1 MEMLL
6 KVQNTDG
13 SAMHQFNPVTMI
25 ANRGD
30 SAEMEDRPDFY
41 GDDHLWI
48 VLAVCAY
55 IKETGNT
62 DFLNKQ
68 IPFYEKDKNGEPI
81 EAGSVLEHL
90 NRAIE
95 FTRSNLGANGLPL
108 LGFADWNDTVNLPT
122 GAVSVFN
129 ANLYGYGLKEL
140 VDILSYMGKD
150 DLASKYKGYYE
161 DMKDTLNKVAWDGDW
176 YIRYFDHNGNPIG
189 SSKNEKG
196 KIYVNAQSWSV
207 MSGFAT
213 KERALKALE
222 SVNRHLNSSK
232 GIMLSA
238 PGYNGFDPE
247 IGGITTYPPGA
258 KENCG
263 IFMHTNPW
271 AIIAETLVG
280 NGDRAYEYYNQIN
293 PIAKNDIIDEYESEP
308 YVYPQNV
315 LGKEHPQF
323 GLARNSWLSGTSSWT
338 YQAATKNILGI
349 RPQMEGLEVNP
360 CIPADWKGFK
370 VKRKFRGAIYNIS
383 VNNDAGV
390 NRGVKSILVDGK
402 EIEGNIVPIFS
413 DGKEHTVELVM
424 G

>member
-1 MEMLL
+1 
-6 KVQNTDG
+6 
-13 SAMHQFNPVTMI
+13 
-25 ANRGD
+25 
-30 SAEMEDRPDFY
+30 
-41 GDDHLWI
+41 
-48 VLAVCAY
+48 
-55 IKETGNT
+55 
-62 DFLNKQ
+62 
-68 IPFYEKDKNGEPI
+68 
-81 EAGSVLEHL
+81 
-90 NRAIE
+90 
-95 FTRSNLGANGLPL
+95 
-108 LGFADWNDTVNLPT
+108 
-122 GAVSVFN
+122 
-129 ANLYGYGLKEL
+129 
-140 VDILSYMGKD
+140 MGKD